1 MPLTQ
6 SLEAN
11 LVTDLV
17 AANLPELAS
26 FDIEAFAGQVNLAND
41 QVLVGKPSILI
52 AVVGASRLASVK
64 GGDYLRVAYV
74 AVSPGTDQGVRRQDA
89 LDALFAIRNYLN
101 TTDLLFEEIR
111 TEALHPVTIA
121 TLYAQFVG

>member
-1 MPLTQ
+1 MSLTQ
-6 SLEAN
+6 KLEAN
-11 LVTDLV
+11 LVSDLV
-17 AANLPELAS
+17 AANLPELAA
-26 FDIEAFAGQVNLAND
+26 FDIESFAGQVNLAND
-41 QVLVGKPSILI
+41 QVLIGKPSILI
-52 AVVGASRLASVK
+52 AVVGATRLASVR
-64 GGDYLRVAYV
+64 GGDTLRVAYV

-89 LDALFAIRNYLN
+89 LDALFAIRDYLN